1 MTTRNTCNCNRLNAS
16 VLSYSIRLSMLL
28 PVIISLLFFTETGLA
43 QQENPNSIEETPEA
57 GSKINLEQSVRIAL
71 ANNNEIKRA
80 LLSIKDADEQVT
92 QAWGEYLPD
101 VSGTMQ
107 YSRNLQL
114 PVIFFPDFQN
124 PDGPLQA
131 ITVGADN
138 QWTGTIDASQVI
150 FRGET
155 IVGITS
161 ADLFKTAQ
169 RENFRATSQEIVTQ
183 TRKAY
188 SAVLLARENL
198 ELRQASIDRIK
209 KNLAENRARYKAGLI
224 DEFQVLQLEVQLS
237 NEQPLLTESGYQLK
251 QAYRQLNIVM
261 GIPVNWQYLVEG
273 DLTEFEVKS
282 NTALNAVNQNLKRVN
297 SITSVV
303 LNEQRSDQLV
313 DMAKEMR
320 GDLRVLDFQE
330 RLKEKEILREKTFF
344 LPTLT
349 ANYQMNWSAQ
359 EPGAPNFFGNDPNQ
373 RIRTQALAF
382 TLNVPIFE
390 GLQRSTD
397 LTRRKIEK
405 KDIQEQQRL
414 ALKQAKNEIYT
425 AQENINRIYEV
436 SEARKAAINQA
447 TRNYEIALARFER
460 GVGSQLDVTNAELQ
474 LRQAETNY
482 AQMVHEYLNAKADYD
497 LAVGLT
503 PFVDN

>member
-1 MTTRNTCNCNRLNAS
+1 MTLRNINNHHIINCFTPN
-16 VLSYSIRLSMLL
+16 YSISCGMILL
-28 PVIISLLFFTETGLA
+28 VIACVLFFADTGLA
-43 QQENPNSIEETPEA
+43 QQENANSMEKAPAI
-57 GSKINLEQSVRIAL
+57 GSTINLEQSVRIAL

-80 LLSIKDADEQVT
+80 LLSIKDADERVT
-92 QAWGEYLPD
+92 QAWGDYLPD

-107 YSRNLQL
+107 YTRNLQL
-114 PVIFFPDFQN
+114 PIIFFPDFQDPN
-124 PDGPLQA
+124 GPLQA

-138 QWTGTIDASQVI
+138 QWTGTINASQVI
-150 FRGET
+150 FRGES

-169 RENFRATSQEIVTQ
+169 KENFRATSQEIVTQ

-188 SAVLLARENL
+188 SDVLLARENL

-209 KNLAENRARYKAGLI
+209 KNLAENRARYEAGLI

-237 NEQPLLTESGYQLK
+237 NEQPQLTEAQYQLK

-261 GIPVNWQYLVEG
+261 GIPVNWRYTVEG
-273 DLTEFEVKS
+273 NLTLFEVKS
-282 NTALNAVNQNLKRVN
+282 STALNAENQNLKKVN
-297 SITSVV
+297 AITSIV
-303 LNEQRSDQLV
+303 LNDQRSDELV
-313 DMAKEMR
+313 DMAKELR
-320 GDLRVLDFQE
+320 GDLRVLDFEE

-359 EPGAPNFFGNDPNQ
+359 EPGSPNFFGNDPAQ
-373 RIRTQALAF
+373 RSRTQALAF

-390 GLQRSTD
+390 GLERSTD

-425 AQENINRIYEV
+425 AQENINRIHEV
-436 SEARKAAINQA
+436 SEARKAAIRQA
-447 TRNYEIALARFER
+447 SRNYEIALARFER